1 MSLSPICAL
10 HICHLNL
17 NHSSWIIIADSSR
30 GEKWFAP
37 SNLQKIIIDYYT
49 NRDKNQDIN
58 SLSPRDTL
66 SEIEERYHSE
76 NIDQYKTDT
85 T

>member
-1 MSLSPICAL
+1 M
-10 HICHLNL
+10 
-17 NHSSWIIIADSSR
+17 
-30 GEKWFAP
+30 FAP
-37 SNLQKIIIDYYT
+37 SNLQKKIIDYYT